1 MEILTLFL
9 LNKIP
14 PPLLHHKKIFTLL
27 AALVITGLHLSAQ
40 TYYTVVNQVI
50 PDNGSVVTFDLA
62 VSGLPDAIDTTFGL
76 ESVCFNI
83 THTWDSDLQLKLISP
98 DGTTVLL
105 ISGVGGD
112 GDNFIYT
119 CLNDFSPNPVSA
131 GTAPFTGMYAAMGD
145 LGLINNG
152 QNPNGTWKL
161 QCNDTYPQ
169 DEGTL
174 HNFQITFG
182 DNPALP
188 FIFTESNL
196 PLILINTNGQEIFSE
211 PKVAADIK
219 IIDHGNGIL
228 NHPTDTD
235 YAYVGKIMMELQGF
249 TGPYYPKKNYD
260 FDLVDDDSLEID
272 TVLLALPSENDF
284 ILKAEYLDL
293 SLMKNTITYEMSR
306 RMGRYAPRTMFCE
319 VMLNGEYIG
328 VYTLTEKIKR
338 DENRVDIADLK
349 PEDIAGDEL
358 TGGYIIEINENGYPN
373 DWNSLYLPINYA
385 TCQLPVAYKMVEPQ
399 IEDIQPQ
406 QFDYI
411 HAYVD
416 SFENALHGN
425 LFLDSVNGYR
435 KFISVKSFIDFMIV
449 NEFSAN
455 YDSYGRS
462 TFLYKEKISDG
473 GQLHIGPPWDYDRA
487 FAPGTEQGWVWE
499 ITHPYWPFPFWWS
512 KFRED
517 PEWVNE
523 VYCRYTSLRE
533 EIMKDESFFEI
544 IDSLQNLLEQPA
556 ERNFKKW
563 AELGVTSPP
572 YFVEELKNF
581 IASRFEWLDDAVAAD
596 YIAAPDATF
605 TTDQVAAASF
615 IFTPVLSGAD
625 YNWNFGDGTF
635 SSEQIPLHVFD
646 NAGSYTVSLTVDQYY
661 GCSATYDTTLDVVV
675 ITGADQSADRYF
687 KTYPSPFSNLLHIQ
701 LPVSNEEFE
710 MSLINNLGVIVMKQ
724 KISRTQLFTLH
735 TGHLPAGIYRVKLFD
750 GEKNYFETVIKQ

>member
-1 MEILTLFL
+1 M
-9 LNKIP
+9 KIKFMS
-14 PPLLHHKKIFTLL
+14 LVF
-27 AALVITGLHLSAQ
+27 LVITTLHASAQ
-40 TYYTVVNQVI
+40 TYYTVVNEVI
-50 PDNGSVVTFDLA
+50 PDNGTVVTFDLA
-62 VSGLPDAIDTTFGL
+62 VSGLPNVIDTTFGL

-83 THTWDSDLQLKLISP
+83 THTWDSDLQIKLISP

-119 CLNDFSPNPVSA
+119 CLNDFSPNPVGGGS
-131 GTAPFTGMYAAMGD
+131 APFTGMYAAMGD

-182 DNPALP
+182 DNPAIP

-211 PKVAADIK
+211 PKVAAEMK
-219 IIDHGNGIL
+219 IIDHGPGIL

-235 YAYVGKIMMELQGF
+235 YAYVGKIMTELQGF

-260 FDLVDDDSLEID
+260 FDLVDIDSLEID
-272 TVLLALPSENDF
+272 TVLLGLPSENDF
-284 ILKAEYLDL
+284 ILKAEYLDF

-358 TGGYIIEINENGYPN
+358 TGVYIIEINENGYPN
-373 DWNSLYLPINYA
+373 DWNSLYLPINYS

-399 IEDIQPQ
+399 IEDIQPE

-416 SFENALHGN
+416 SFENALNGN

-462 TFLYKEKISDG
+462 TFLYKEKITNG
-473 GQLHIGPPWDYDRA
+473 GQLNIGPPWDYDRA

-533 EIMKDESFFEI
+533 AIIKDEAFFEI
-544 IDSLQNLLEQPA
+544 IDSLQTLLEQPA

-563 AELGVTSPP
+563 AELGVTNPP
-572 YFVEELKNF
+572 YFVDELKNF
-581 IASRFEWLDDAVAAD
+581 ITNRFAWLDDAVAID
-596 YIAAPDATF
+596 YIAAPNATF
-605 TTDQVAAASF
+605 TTEQIAPAGFKF
-615 IFTPVLSGAD
+615 IPAITSAD
-625 YNWNFGDGTF
+625 FSWSFGDGTF
-635 SSEQIPLHVFD
+635 STEQIPVHVYA
-646 NAGSYTVSLTVDQYY
+646 NTGSYTVTLTVNQYY
-661 GCSATYDTTLDVVV
+661 GCTAMYDTIINVNVF
-675 ITGADQSADRYF
+675 TGIDQQVKNNF
-687 KTYPSPFSNLLHIQ
+687 KTFPSPFSNQLNIQ
-701 LPVSNEEFE
+701 LPFANQEVEIL
-710 MSLINNLGVIVMKQ
+710 LINSLGEIVLKQ
-724 KISRTQLFTLH
+724 KLSGAQPINLLTDNLS
-735 TGHLPAGIYRVKLFD
+735 AGIYLIKLFD
-750 GEKNYFETVIKQ
+750 GSKNYFETVIKQ

>member
-1 MEILTLFL
+1 M
-9 LNKIP
+9 KIKFMS
-14 PPLLHHKKIFTLL
+14 LVF
-27 AALVITGLHLSAQ
+27 LVITTLHASAQ
-40 TYYTVVNQVI
+40 TYYTVVNEVI
-50 PDNGSVVTFDLA
+50 PDNGTVVTFDLA
-62 VSGLPDAIDTTFGL
+62 VSGLPNVIDTTFGL

-83 THTWDSDLQLKLISP
+83 THTWDSDLQIKLISP

-119 CLNDFSPNPVSA
+119 CLNDFSPNPVGGGS
-131 GTAPFTGMYAAMGD
+131 APFTGMYAAMGD

-182 DNPALP
+182 DNPAIP

-211 PKVAADIK
+211 PKVAAEMK
-219 IIDHGNGIL
+219 IIDHGPGIL

-235 YAYVGKIMMELQGF
+235 YAYVGKIMTELQGF

-260 FDLVDDDSLEID
+260 FDLVDIDSLEID
-272 TVLLALPSENDF
+272 TVLLGLPSENDF
-284 ILKAEYLDL
+284 ILKAEYLDF

-373 DWNSLYLPINYA
+373 DWNSLYLPINYS

-399 IEDIQPQ
+399 IEDIQPE

-462 TFLYKEKISDG
+462 TFLYKEKITNG
-473 GQLHIGPPWDYDRA
+473 GQLNIGPPWDYDRA

-533 EIMKDESFFEI
+533 AIIKDEAFFEI
-544 IDSLQNLLEQPA
+544 IDSLQTLLEQPA

-563 AELGVTSPP
+563 AELGVTNPP
-572 YFVEELKNF
+572 YFVDELKNF
-581 IASRFEWLDDAVAAD
+581 ITNRFAWLDDAVAID
-596 YIAAPDATF
+596 YVAAPNATF
-605 TTDQVAAASF
+605 TTEQIAPAGFKF
-615 IFTPVLSGAD
+615 IPAITSAD
-625 YNWNFGDGTF
+625 FSWSFGDGTF
-635 SSEQIPLHVFD
+635 STEQIPVHVYA
-646 NAGSYTVSLTVDQYY
+646 NTGSYTVTLTVNQYY
-661 GCSATYDTTLDVVV
+661 GCTAMYDTIINVNVF
-675 ITGADQSADRYF
+675 TGIDQQVKNNF
-687 KTYPSPFSNLLHIQ
+687 KTFPSPFSNQLNIQ
-701 LPVSNEEFE
+701 LPFANQEVEIL
-710 MSLINNLGVIVMKQ
+710 LINSLGEIVLKQ
-724 KISRTQLFTLH
+724 KLSGAQPINLLTDNLS
-735 TGHLPAGIYRVKLFD
+735 AGIYLIKLFD
-750 GEKNYFETVIKQ
+750 GSKNYFETVIKQ